1 MSYKIGSIISF
12 TSPTKNAILKGQIVL
27 KKPAKEMFSDYA
39 KQNMGYDPDDMVYS
53 VRVFDVIRQEK
64 ETYHQPQV
72 CKISEE
78 NIKGVLQTAET
89 GHKMDI
95 TDFSN

>member
-27 KKPAKEMFSDYA
+27 KKPAKEMFEDYSQD
-39 KQNMGYDPDDMVYS
+39 KMGYDPDQMIYS
-53 VRVFDVIRQEK
+53 VRVFDIIRQDK
-64 ETYHQPQV
+64 ETYHQPKL

-78 NIKGVLQTAET
+78 NIKGVLTIADK
-89 GHKMDI
+89 GRKMDI
-95 TDFSN
+95 TNFT